1 MCIDS
6 KDEINLCTTHFF
18 SKILT
23 EVVKRVW
30 MITFLF
36 GNCVLNC
43 DEKRKRRKCPI
54 YAQKLLFQPYGK
66 NIMGKR
72 DKDHPT

>member
-1 MCIDS
+1 MKSIS
-6 KDEINLCTTHFF
+6 AQHIFF

-30 MITFLF
+30 MIMFLF

-43 DEKRKRRKCPI
+43 DEKRKRRKYPI
-54 YAQKLLFQPYGK
+54 YIVCTKITISTIWKEYHGEE
-66 NIMGKR
+66 G
-72 DKDHPT
+72 